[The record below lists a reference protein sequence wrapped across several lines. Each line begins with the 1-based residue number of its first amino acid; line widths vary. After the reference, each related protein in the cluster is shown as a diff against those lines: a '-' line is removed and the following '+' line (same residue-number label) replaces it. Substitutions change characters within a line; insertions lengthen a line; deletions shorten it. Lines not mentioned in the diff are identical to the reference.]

1 MAWYDDAYAYRVP
14 IVVDDRS
21 GSGSRDVTVTVPQ
34 ALAEFWGAIQAD
46 GDDIRLTLDDGVT
59 PVVYQWASF
68 TYATRTGV
76 IEVDGATAPQAAMCV
91 LWLYFGNASATS
103 GAGSFTASGA
113 RTGHITATVPG
124 PSVPILQGLAS
135 GQRPPSVWVGAT
147 GESRRVWWDLTGILS
162 PLRAPSEGQT
172 AGQEVQAVIADA
184 QDAGVGTS
192 SLWVAGSERVIV
204 TPDGRTLAGY
214 IATGGADGGRYT
226 DRLKVWTSDGELYV
240 LSAQRNTFT
249 VQEP

>member
-1 MAWYDDAYAYRVP
+1 MVP
-14 IVVDDRS
+14 
-21 GSGSRDVTVTVPQ
+21 
-34 ALAEFWGAIQAD
+34 A
-46 GDDIRLTLDDGVT
+46 
-59 PVVYQWASF
+59 ASF
-68 TYATRTGV
+68 TYSTRTGV
-76 IEVDGATAPQAAMCV
+76 IEVDGATAPQTAMCV

-113 RTGHITATVPG
+113 RTGHIVATVPG

-147 GESRRVWWDLTGILS
+147 GESRRIWWDLTGILS
-162 PLRAPSEGQT
+162 PLRAPSEGQ
-172 AGQEVQAVIADA
+172 ASGQEVQAVIADA
-184 QDAGVGTS
+184 QDAGAGAS

-214 IATGGADGGRYT
+214 ITTGGADGGRYK

-240 LSAQRNTFT
+240 LAAQRNTYT